1 MAIALLLLAGVSCN
15 RGGGAPAVPADCGV
29 PSPDPAAR
37 PELIPEPFLL
47 DGDAD
52 VASAGRRKGG
62 VTGVLSVELG
72 VQEALPVYRKA
83 VRAAGFDIVSEDNE
97 GFEAEVYLK
106 QGKRLGAIQIRRTLC
121 DDVSIVFVN
130 IVEGNF
136 AMPIVSTPSPSPP

>member
-1 MAIALLLLAGVSCN
+1 MTVAVLLFGGVACN
-15 RGGGAPAVPADCGV
+15 REGGPPAVPADCGV
-29 PSPDPAAR
+29 PSPDPRAR
-37 PELIPEPFLL
+37 AELVPEPLL
-47 DGDAD
+47 LEGDAD

-62 VTGVLSVELG
+62 VTAVLSVDLG
-72 VQEALPVYRKA
+72 VQDALPVYRKA
-83 VRAAGFDIVSEDNE
+83 VRAAGFDVVSEDNE

-136 AMPIVSTPSPSPP
+136 AMPIVSTPSPS